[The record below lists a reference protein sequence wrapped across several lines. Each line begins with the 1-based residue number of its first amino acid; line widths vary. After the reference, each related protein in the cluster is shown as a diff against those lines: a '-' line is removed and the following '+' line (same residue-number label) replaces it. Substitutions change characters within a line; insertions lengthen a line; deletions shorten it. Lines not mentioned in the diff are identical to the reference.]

1 MLSQRIFKIGFS
13 ILAFWLM
20 SCINTSY
27 SRYDEVEITSNE
39 LDLILGQFAHHGES
53 FYQHEVVRTKA
64 LLLEDEGDFVA
75 RNDLATAYIKL
86 EQNDKAE
93 EEFNK
98 NEVMHPGKYETAANR
113 GVLYKKMGKY
123 ELAAG
128 YLEDSLRIKEGGHM
142 GLGDYYLKMIQWL
155 DVIQKNPDY
164 SHNFL
169 GAHYYHESFSDE
181 AKVANQKVIAN
192 KEYLITLIKND
203 FHFPDV
209 YLVLGDIYLEEQ
221 QYQLALR
228 CYYRARYLKHP
239 ADFVLSERL
248 RVIGDE
254 LKKLKKDDQIVEPS
268 YSVEEQVFG
277 EIQAAELWLKSYK
290 EIEKSMIQHGKSVDF
305 KSMKEELKLRGLTKP
320 KVLDAMLY
328 KGEVIHESGLKVNFG
343 DPRVIITG
351 AVLIMSLVLPIWWRF
366 KSK

>member
-1 MLSQRIFKIGFS
+1 
-13 ILAFWLM
+13 
-20 SCINTSY
+20 
-27 SRYDEVEITSNE
+27 
-39 LDLILGQFAHHGES
+39 
-53 FYQHEVVRTKA
+53 
-64 LLLEDEGDFVA
+64 
-75 RNDLATAYIKL
+75 
-86 EQNDKAE
+86 
-93 EEFNK
+93 
-98 NEVMHPGKYETAANR
+98 
-113 GVLYKKMGKY
+113 
-123 ELAAG
+123 
-128 YLEDSLRIKEGGHM
+128 
-142 GLGDYYLKMIQWL
+142 MIQWL
-155 DVIQKNPDY
+155 DAIQKNPDY

-169 GAHYYHESFSDE
+169 GVHYYHESFSDE
-181 AKVANQKVIAN
+181 AKAANQKVIAN

-239 ADFVLSERL
+239 AYFVLSERL

-277 EIQAAELWLKSYK
+277 EIQAAESWLKSYK

-305 KSMKEELKLRGLTKP
+305 KSMKEELKLQGLTKP

-328 KGEVIHESGLKVNFG
+328 KGALINESGLKVNFG

-351 AVLIMSLVLPIWWRF
+351 AVLIMSLILPIWWRF